1 MLRPFQTFKVVPSLP
16 EELTPLRRLVY
27 NLWWT
32 WNSEARSLFIS
43 IDQDLWERTRQNPV
57 QMLGEIRQQRLEE
70 LAQDQEF
77 LENMNRICQDLDE
90 YMAKG
95 DTWFNLNVGDEAS
108 GLRVAYFSMEFGIT
122 ECIPNYSGGLGVLSG
137 DHLKSASNLGIP
149 LVGVG
154 LLYQNGYFH
163 QYLNADGWQQES
175 YPLNDFHTMP
185 LQMEEDENGNPLTVT
200 VHYPSGPVVAQ
211 VWRAQ
216 VGRIPLYLLNTNL
229 ETNSPEGRE
238 ITSTLY
244 GGHMDMRIRQE
255 MMLGVGGMRALDAL
269 GIKPTVC
276 HMNEGHSAFLGV
288 ERIRRMMRE
297 KDLSFDAARELVAS
311 GNVFTTHTPVPAGID
326 RFSPELIDKYF
337 SQHYHRVDLSRR
349 QALQLGRLAN
359 ASPND
364 QFSMAVLALRLAEH
378 TNGVSKRHGEIARGM
393 WRHVWPGMLD
403 EEVPIIDI
411 TNGIHHL
418 SWISGDMERL
428 FTRHLGVQWKENPAD
443 PTAWERVD
451 DIPERELWRT
461 HELRRS
467 RLVTIAREH
476 FGQQLKRRGTSL
488 QRGLD
493 PENLLTPD
501 ALTIGF
507 ARRFA
512 TYKRALL
519 LFHDVERLADILTN
533 PNRPVQIIFAGKA
546 HPHDD
551 PAKEYIREIVHLA
564 RREDLRRHIIFLED
578 YDISLA
584 RYLVQGSDIWL
595 NTPRVG
601 MEASGTSGMKA
612 VLNGVLHVSTMDGWW
627 VEGYTPQNGWRIG
640 KGETYDDP
648 DYGDRI
654 EAQALYDLLE
664 EEIVP
669 LFYEVGADDLPNGW
683 IRKMKDAIRD
693 IAPFFNTHRM
703 VQDYIEKLYIPAQRQ
718 YETLA
723 ADGAR
728 KAQELAAW
736 RKKVRQNWQAVG
748 IVAVESNAKGDVPAS
763 AGIDITARLQLA
775 PLTPDDVLVRVY
787 HGNIS
792 RQDSITDYKTTPMTY
807 QERDEEGN
815 YIYTATIPFGQS
827 GMYGYTV
834 RVSPQHKELVHNP
847 LPGLTLWAR

>member
-43 IDQDLWERTRQNPV
+43 LDQDLWERTRQNPV

-77 LENMNRICQDLDE
+77 LENMNRICQNLDE

-95 DTWFNLNVGDEAS
+95 DTWFNLNMGDEAS
-108 GLRVAYFSMEFGIT
+108 DLRVAYFSMEFGIT

-185 LQMEEDENGNPLTVT
+185 LQMEQDENGEPITVT
-200 VHYPSGPVVAQ
+200 VHYPTGPVVAQ
-211 VWRAQ
+211 VWHAQ

-288 ERIRRMMRE
+288 ERIRRMMQE
-297 KDLSFDAARELVAS
+297 QELSFGAARELVSS

-326 RFSPELIDKYF
+326 RFPPELIDKYF
-337 SQHYHRVDLSRR
+337 SEHYHRVDLTRR
-349 QALQLGRLAN
+349 QALRLGRPPD

-378 TNGVSKRHGEIARGM
+378 TNGVSKRHGEIAREM
-393 WRHVWPGMLD
+393 WQHLWPGMLGQ
-403 EEVPIIDI
+403 EVPIIPI

-443 PTAWERVD
+443 PTSWRRVD

-467 RLVTIAREH
+467 RLVTVAREH
-476 FGQQLKRRGTSL
+476 FGQQLERRGTSL
-488 QRGLD
+488 QGGLE
-493 PENLLTPD
+493 PEDLLDSD

-519 LFHDVERLADILTN
+519 LFHDVERLVDILTN
-533 PNRPVQIIFAGKA
+533 PERPVQIIFAGKA

-612 VLNGVLHVSTMDGWW
+612 ALNGVLHVSTMDGWW
-627 VEGYTPQNGWRIG
+627 VEGYAPQNGWRIG

-669 LFYEVGADDLPNGW
+669 LFYEVGADELPNGW
-683 IRKMKDAIRD
+683 IRKMKHAIRD

-703 VQDYIEKLYIPAQRQ
+703 VQDYVENLYVPAKRQ

-723 ADGAR
+723 ADGAH
-728 KAQELAAW
+728 KAKELAAW
-736 RKKVRQNWQAVG
+736 RQKVRQNWQAVR
-748 IVAVESNAKGDVPAS
+748 IVAVESNAEGDVPGN

-792 RQDSITDYKTTPMTY
+792 RQHNITEYKTTPMTH

-815 YIYTATIPFGQS
+815 HVYTASIPSGQS

-834 RVSPQHKELVHNP
+834 RVTPQHKELEHNP
-847 LPGLTLWAR
+847 LPGLTLWAM